1 MLGVRCNAAVALAHA
16 AHQRYWRYAGHAPE
30 NAYQDRLVSSLLQ
43 RATLLGMLLVAAVPA
58 YAQEFPRWEAFGGF
72 SYAKVNLGP
81 QAGLFVPTNRNYYGI
96 DLVFNFNPYKNI
108 RLLLIDFAVQQ
119 GGTNACP
126 SPCPFKSISVLTSQ
140 SLFGPQFTVRRRKA
154 TIFGN
159 GLVGVTNTRLVAAL
173 GGGLFDDLVRRTN
186 LALAFGGGLDVNW
199 KRRIAIR
206 LFQADYIPTRLADTW
221 EKHYSVSTGVVF
233 KFDYRIRR

>member
-1 MLGVRCNAAVALAHA
+1 MF
-16 AHQRYWRYAGHAPE
+16 
-30 NAYQDRLVSSLLQ
+30 
-43 RATLLGMLLVAAVPA
+43 LVAAVPA
-58 YAQEFPRWEAFGGF
+58 CAQEFPRWEAFGGF
-72 SYAKVNLGP
+72 SYANVNLGP
-81 QAGLFVPTNRNYYGI
+81 QAGLFVPTNRNYYGV
-96 DLVFNFNPYKNI
+96 DLNFSFNPNKYI

-140 SLFGPQFTVRRRKA
+140 SLFGPQFTVRRSKV

-173 GGGLFDDLVRRTN
+173 GMGDFEDLVRRTN
-186 LALAFGGGLDVNW
+186 LALGFGGGLDVNW

-206 LFQADYIPTRLADTW
+206 LFQADYIPTRLAGTW

-233 KFDYRIRR
+233 KFGYRMRR